1 MIIIGNIIIKI
12 TTIIITFSIFIQWG
26 GSMVLVSDPETK
38 QRSVQ
43 PTTWNRHFFN

>member
-26 GSMVLVSDPETK
+26 GSMVLVSDPEAK
-38 QRSVQ
+38 QRSSC
-43 PTTWNRHFFN
+43 TI

>member
-26 GSMVLVSDPETK
+26 GSMVLVSDPERNSAAFSQQFETDI
-38 QRSVQ
+38 
-43 PTTWNRHFFN
+43 F